1 MEEGGD
7 GVAVEQPWF
16 HEVISLHKST
26 MYVNAAYVFG
36 IQLGFVSFGLLIFE
50 CILLRQVM
58 DKNL

>member
-36 IQLGFVSFGLLIFE
+36 IQLGFV
-50 CILLRQVM
+50 C
-58 DKNL
+58 